1 MMPRSA
7 LHTPVPARSFAFAVR
22 LAPAATLMFAVALL
36 SSAVFAVAGARAQDA
51 PAPPVRAAANP
62 FDAEVRRLQAEIVR
76 LGRSPRGVL
85 PLLEL
90 WRKNEWASPGVTG
103 GAMTQLASERRIA
116 PSLRA
121 YASMFAA
128 AEQMRRGDVPAAS
141 RLLTDQGYV
150 RAWRLV
156 GPFDNEG
163 KQGLDRDTPIE
174 AHRNEATDMTATF
187 PGRERPVTWRMYPDI
202 SPMAYVNLDAV
213 LRPFENVCAIA
224 ETYVE
229 VDRARPM
236 SVWVGAGGAVKVYW
250 NGEQVLRDALYR
262 APDPE
267 RAVAVVQARA
277 GWNRVLV
284 KSCVADATWGF
295 YFRVG
300 ELDGSAPRN
309 VHFDAT
315 RTDVVAALPAP
326 ARAPAAPQAALATFE
341 AAAAGATPSPQ
352 ALEDLARF
360 LAWTGADDPA
370 ERRAKELAAR
380 AADAQPTLDRLS
392 LASALADERAEVQ
405 RFAAKA
411 AQIAPTDPKSLL
423 LQAQVRST
431 GPGPE
436 DALAILDRIPQGSTS
451 YIDGEFL
458 RAGILRGLDLV
469 EAARAVTDRAV
480 ARLGDALNGLRARA
494 DALAS
499 TSHEDAALALR
510 RRQFELRWDDT
521 AARRILISDAL
532 QRGEAAE
539 AVRHVQALL
548 ALSPDSARNLY
559 YAAAV
564 YDGLGKNDEMIA
576 AYHAA
581 IDLAPEDASAHVAM
595 ARAFLRVEQ
604 RDAAADSL
612 RRAIALRP
620 QDADTRELLENIR
633 PQARQDE
640 AYAATKEQLLERRT
654 DDGRYPV
661 TVLQNLTV
669 NTVFENGLG
678 SSFHQVVAQVH
689 DAEGA
694 RRWRSYSFQFDPE
707 SQRIDVR
714 LARVYRR
721 DGTVLDSNQTFEQQ
735 LGEPWYRIYYDT
747 RALVVVFPDLE
758 PGDTVEVR
766 YRTDDVSHRNVFAD
780 YYGDLHFLQGGD
792 PVKRMDYVLITPA
805 TRTFYFSEPRMPGL
819 RHTRTTESGK
829 NIDRYVATD
838 VPPIQSE
845 DGMPGFTEIAPYLHI
860 STYRSWEEVGR
871 WWWGLIRDQLYADE
885 HIKQLVAD
893 LVRGAPD
900 VRTKVTRIY
909 DWVVSNT
916 RYVGLE
922 FGIHGYLPYRVPQ
935 IIQRGFGDC
944 KDKASLLYVFL
955 REAGIDARIVLAR
968 TRHNGNIAELPA
980 SLSVFDHAIAY
991 VPELDL
997 YLDGTAEHSGATEL
1011 PNMDQGITVLIVGPN
1026 DARLARTP
1034 VLEPTRNRRERTLQ
1048 VQLAADGSATI
1059 EGTEDVRGSDAQGY
1073 RDRYEAA
1080 GTRDDRF
1087 ERQLATLFSGADL
1100 QSQQFS
1106 NLANREAPIHFTYR
1120 ATVPQMARRDGTELR
1135 LEATVIGD
1143 LVRSLART
1151 PTRRYPLDL
1160 GGTSSYVEQRVV
1172 RLPAALRVTEMPAG
1186 GEANS
1191 PFGKLT
1197 LTVEQSAG
1205 GLTARTELELTR
1217 DRVSAEEYPAFREWV
1232 ERADVIL
1239 RQRIG
1244 ISGGAR

>member
-1 MMPRSA
+1 MTPRSVSAARSA
-7 LHTPVPARSFAFAVR
+7 LRSSFAPRSLLVFLT
-22 LAPAATLMFAVALL
+22 LALATATLLRAERLHAQTVPTPRPPTAVV
-36 SSAVFAVAGARAQDA
+36 S
-51 PAPPVRAAANP
+51 P
-62 FDAEVRRLQAEIVR
+62 FDAEVRRLQAEVVR
-76 LGRSPRGVL
+76 AGRSPRGVL

-90 WRKNEWASPGVTG
+90 WRKNDWATPGVTG
-103 GAMTQLASERRIA
+103 RAMTQLAGERRLA

-128 AEQMRRGDVPAAS
+128 AEQIRQGDIGAGA
-141 RLLTDQGYV
+141 RLLTEQGYV
-150 RAWRLV
+150 RTWRLI

-163 KQGLDRDTPIE
+163 KQGLDRETPVE
-174 AHRNEATDMTATF
+174 AHRNEATDMTATY

-213 LRPFENVCAIA
+213 LRPFENVCALA

-236 SVWVGAGGAVKVYW
+236 TVWLGAGGAAKVYW
-250 NGEQVLRDALYR
+250 NGEQVLRDASYR

-267 RAVAVVQARA
+267 RSVAVVQARA

-295 YFRVG
+295 YFRVA

-309 VHFDAT
+309 VHLDAS
-315 RTDVVAALPAP
+315 RTDVVQPVAAP
-326 ARAPAAPQAALATFE
+326 ARAPTAPQAALATLE
-341 AAAAGATPSPQ
+341 AAAAATPPRAQ
-352 ALEDLARF
+352 ALEELARF
-360 LAWTGADDPA
+360 LSWTGADDPA

-380 AADAQPTLDRLS
+380 AADLEPTLERLM
-392 LASALADERAEVQ
+392 LAAALADERAEVQ

-411 AQIAPTDPKSLL
+411 AQIAPNDPKSLL
-423 LQAQVRST
+423 LQAQVRSG
-431 GPGPE
+431 GPGAE
-436 DALAILDRIPQGSTS
+436 DALLILDRIPQGSTA

-458 RAGILRGLDLV
+458 RASVLRGLDLV

-480 ARLGDALNGLRARA
+480 TRLGEALAGVRARA

-499 TSHEDAALALR
+499 TSHQDQALVLR
-510 RRQFELRWDDT
+510 RRLVELRWDDG
-521 AARRILISDAL
+521 ASRRILISAAL

-539 AVRHVQALL
+539 AITHVQALL
-548 ALSPDSARNLY
+548 AAAPDSARNLY

-581 IDLAPEDASAHVAM
+581 IDLAPEDAAAHVAM
-595 ARAFLRVEQ
+595 GRAFLRVGQ

-633 PQARQDE
+633 PEARQDE
-640 AYAATKEQLLERRT
+640 AYAVGKEELLQRRT
-654 DDGRYPV
+654 EDGRYPV
-661 TVLQNLTV
+661 TILQNLTV
-669 NTVFENGLG
+669 NTVYENGLG

-721 DGTVLDSNQTFEQQ
+721 DGSVLESNQTFEQQ

-758 PGDTVEVR
+758 PGDTVEIR
-766 YRTDDVSHRNVFAD
+766 YRTDDTSHRNVFAD
-780 YYGDLHFLQGGD
+780 YYGDLHFLQGAD
-792 PVKRMDYVLITPA
+792 PVKKMDYVLITPA
-805 TRTFYFSEPRMPGL
+805 TRNFYFSEPRMAGL
-819 RHTRTTESGK
+819 RHTRTTENGK
-829 NIDRYVATD
+829 NIDRYVASD
-838 VPPIQSE
+838 VPAIQSE

-885 HIKQLVAD
+885 HLKGIVAN

-900 VRTKVTRIY
+900 TRTKVIRIY

-922 FGIHGYLPYRVPQ
+922 FGIHGYMPYRVPQ
-935 IIQRGFGDC
+935 IVQRGFGDC
-944 KDKASLLYVFL
+944 KDKASLLYVMM
-955 REAGIDARIVLAR
+955 REAGIDARIALAR
-968 TRHNGNIAELPA
+968 TRRNGNIAELPA

-991 VPELDL
+991 VPELDMF
-997 YLDGTAEHSGATEL
+997 LDGTAEHSGATEL

-1034 VLEPTRNRRERTLQ
+1034 VLEPMRNRRERTLQ
-1048 VQLAADGSATI
+1048 IALAADGSAVV

-1073 RDRYEAA
+1073 RDRYEAE

-1106 NLANREAPIHFTYR
+1106 SLADREAPIHFTYR
-1120 ATVPQMARRDGTELR
+1120 ASVPQMARRDGTELR

-1143 LVRSLART
+1143 LVRSLSRT
-1151 PTRRYPLDL
+1151 ATRRYPLDL
-1160 GGTSSYVEQRVV
+1160 GGTSSYLENRVV
-1172 RLPAALRVTEMPAG
+1172 RLPAGMRVTEMPTG

-1191 PFGKLT
+1191 PFGKLKVT
-1197 LTVEQSAG
+1197 IEQSPG

-1217 DRVSAEEYPAFREWV
+1217 DRVSAEEYPAFRQWA